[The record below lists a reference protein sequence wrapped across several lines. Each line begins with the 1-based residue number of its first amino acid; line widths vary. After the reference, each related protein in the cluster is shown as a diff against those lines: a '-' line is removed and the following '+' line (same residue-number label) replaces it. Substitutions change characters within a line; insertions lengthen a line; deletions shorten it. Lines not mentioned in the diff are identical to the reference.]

1 MSALQPAFPT
11 DSAGLLAAEAL
22 RAMEADLRPDR
33 RPLRASD
40 AAPPRRHFP
49 VLFLSDLHLGSR
61 ACREDLLFSF
71 LQSHSADTI
80 YLVGDIL
87 DTWMPTR
94 HWSPRQQDILGLLL
108 ARATEGA
115 RLIYTPGNHDAFFRR
130 FIGQALLGVEIV
142 DRLIHETAEGQRL
155 LVVHGDEGDLFE
167 TRFPRITRLVAR
179 IDGAF
184 RGAVA
189 GWNRLRAGM
198 GLAPSGLAERVVKWV
213 NDAARAC
220 DDFETRLSGIARDHQ
235 ADGIICGH
243 FHKPALHGAAG
254 AVYANCGDWVENAT
268 ALVETCGGRLQLID
282 WAAAQEVAPALAH
295 PALGLEISPH
305 PVHIGLTPA

>member
-1 MSALQPAFPT
+1 MSATPALP
-11 DSAGLLAAEAL
+11 DPASPVAAEAL
-22 RAMEADLRPDR
+22 HAMAADLCPQTQ
-33 RPLRASD
+33 SE
-40 AAPPRRHFP
+40 APFPRRHFP

-61 ACREDLLFSF
+61 ACREDMLLSF
-71 LQSHSADTI
+71 LKSHSADTI

-94 HWSPRQQDILGLLL
+94 QWTARQQEILALIL
-108 ARATEGA
+108 ARGREGS

-130 FIGQALLGVEIV
+130 FIGQAMLGIEIL
-142 DRLIHETAEGQRL
+142 DRHIHQTATGQRL

-198 GLAPSGLAERVVKWV
+198 GLAPSRLAETVVKWV

-220 DDFETRLSGIARDHQ
+220 DDFESRLSEIARAHH

-243 FHKPALHGAAG
+243 FHKPALHRDHGAL
-254 AVYANCGDWVENAT
+254 YANCGDWVENAT
-268 ALVETCGGRLQLID
+268 ALVETACGQLQLID
-282 WAAAQEVAPALAH
+282 WAAAEAPVSESH
-295 PALGLEISPH
+295 GPGLEIAGH
-305 PVHIGLTPA
+305 PVHIGLRPV